1 MSTRQMISWRIYVY
15 ANSLYSVQPSDK
27 RGFREWSPQAL
38 RNDPCAIHRIMDWVN
53 RDASVLVRSS
63 EEEMVQAYEA
73 VHDMLAFVPMRS
85 TEFQEALLTF
95 FGGKTSHFVHEL
107 INFARSPYDDP
118 IAYEL
123 SVQYRSMRPELNEMP
138 CTSAEALKRQQAKAE
153 LHNFVQFAARM
164 DNDDCLS
171 FEADMELEAEDSCAI
186 DELILNKQYNVQA
199 ISQAMIVGRAQMAE
213 SQQPQQPQQPQQ
225 QEPPTLQQQPPTS
238 QQPPVQPPPSQEP
251 PTRQHN
257 SYADAAL
264 QEAIGRSMLET
275 AQNRRRDR
283 AQLRFWFHPSA
294 RTSAHS
300 AWPAQLAS
308 RGALYHGPATARG
321 GRRRSAMDLD
331 YAFHTYGMA
340 PP

>member
-38 RNDPCAIHRIMDWVN
+38 RDDPCAIHRIMDWVN

-63 EEEMVQAYEA
+63 EEEMVIAYEV

-85 TEFQEALLTF
+85 TEFQDALLTF

-123 SVQYRSMRPELNEMP
+123 SVQYRSMRPELVEMP

-186 DELILNKQYNVQA
+186 DELVLV
-199 ISQAMIVGRAQMAE
+199 SQARIVGRAQMAE
-213 SQQPQQPQQPQQ
+213 SQQPQQQQQQ
-225 QEPPTLQQQPPTS
+225 QEPPTLQQQPPTLQQQPPTS
-238 QQPPVQPPPSQEP
+238 QQPPVQPSPSQEP
-251 PTRQHN
+251 PTRQNN

-264 QEAIGRSMLET
+264 QEAIARSMLET
-275 AQNRRRDR
+275 AQNHRRDR
-283 AQLRFWFHPSA
+283 APRRFWFHPSA

-300 AWPAQLAS
+300 AWPAQLAT
-308 RGALYHGPATARG
+308 RGTLNHGPATARR
-321 GRRRSAMDLD
+321 GRRNGAMDLV